1 MESGNFDENGQSAAK
16 RQKPANNSKL
26 MANLM
31 AVKNRQRVDENLNE
45 ASRGAPCKV
54 VKLTKWRIWGKLA
67 MGLGEYSNQIAIGAP
82 WRVSPT
88 RAFL

>member
-1 MESGNFDENGQSAAK
+1 MAKGSPWKVTILTKSGESASK
-16 RQKPANNSKL
+16 CQKPANNSKL

-54 VKLTKWRIWGKLA
+54 VKLTKMA
-67 MGLGEYSNQIAIGAP
+67 NLGEISHGA
-82 WRVSPT
+82 W
-88 RAFL
+88 